1 MSIEARISTIANGFS
16 AAQLARVASLQ
27 VPISFLPPIELK
39 DLTPDILCGQNLGL
53 KDLTDKKT
61 LIKLLLRI
69 PKVKGIA
76 GSVQRNASVV
86 KLVALAATVKEK
98 YEMVQSKIEAVYS
111 FQNDIASIKSD
122 PSPANIAR
130 VAQRYKGK
138 VPGLDRYIQLASD
151 ITNTTELDFCDLIP
165 NISFNPETGAVS
177 VNAKKSLFPS
187 ENPEAAELLIPS
199 IKDFFTDKSKS
210 PSGISLDRLQ
220 EYKTE
225 VPEEIQKQV
234 LDPAQ
239 EKQREKIEEYL
250 TQEKVVKNQGIA
262 EKTKKY
268 GKTYQELKETGLLTV
283 DEIKSIDSLK
293 SQEIKT
299 SLYKA
304 IPSWLI
310 QYSDS
315 EQMALIETASESE
328 KTAIKQSYLDI
339 FEGNADSTAYPEE
352 AAFYQSSLAK
362 IDSIREVN
370 KQLILDYVAHNKY
383 LSPSDT
389 ESANVATK
397 NLVSLKE
404 APIHINT
411 VARPTNQRGFA

>member
-1 MSIEARISTIANGFS
+1 MATLRNINIPSVSS
-16 AAQLARVASLQ
+16 AL
-27 VPISFLPPIELK
+27 
-39 DLTPDILCGQNLGL
+39 DIPEIPTNFVNTKIPCGQNIALNTLRDVQDQIKDKLASGKGGLGAL
-53 KDLTDKKT
+53 GD
-61 LIKLLLRI
+61 LIKKGQDALL
-69 PKVKGIA
+69 V
-76 GSVQRNASVV
+76 VQ
-86 KLVALAATVKEK
+86 EK
-98 YEMVQSKIEAVYS
+98 INEFYS
-111 FQNDIASIKSD
+111 FQADINSIKND
-122 PSPANIAR
+122 PSPANIAQ
-130 VAQRYKGK
+130 VLQRYKGK
-138 VPGLDRYIQLASD
+138 VPDLDRYIQLASD
-151 ITNTTELDFCDLIP
+151 ITNTTPFDVCAQIP
-165 NISFNPETGAVS
+165 NIKIDIDTGSVTVDAKDSITPNEGPLDSIPLVS
-177 VNAKKSLFPS
+177 TV
-187 ENPEAAELLIPS
+187 
-199 IKDFFTDKSKS
+199 KDFFKDTSQS

-389 ESANVATK
+389 ESANAATK

-411 VARPTNQRGFA
+411 VARPTNQRGFV